1 MTPPTREVEL
11 KAVVDDL
18 RGARHL
24 IERAGAKLVFAGRLE
39 DRRYD
44 TAKRTLIAQDLVLR
58 LRTYRN
64 AEGVRAHLDWKG
76 PTEQVEGFKVR
87 EELTTGISD
96 PDALAAMLEHLGY
109 QVVREIDREIAQ
121 YGLDGTVIRFERYP
135 RMDTLV
141 EVEGEPA
148 GIEAAIAA
156 LELPRELFSASRLP
170 DFTRAFETRTGVR
183 AALCDRELAGDYR
196 YSVRDA

>member
-1 MTPPTREVEL
+1 MTSPTREVEL

-18 RGARHL
+18 RAARSAV
-24 IERAGAKLVFAGRLE
+24 EKAGGQLVFAGRLE

-44 TAKRTLIAQDLVLR
+44 DVGRTLTARDIVVR

-64 AEGVRAHLDWKG
+64 AEGVRAQLDWKG
-76 PTEQVEGFKVR
+76 PTELVEGFKVR
-87 EELTTGISD
+87 HELTTCVAD
-96 PDALAAMLEHLGY
+96 PDALAAILETLGY
-109 QVVREIDREIAQ
+109 AIIREIDRDIMQ
-121 YGLDGTVIRFERYP
+121 YGLRGTVIRFERYP

-141 EVEGEPA
+141 EVEGTPE
-148 GIEAAIAA
+148 GIEDAISAVGI
-156 LELPRELFSASRLP
+156 PRHAFSADRLP

-196 YSVRDA
+196 HSGKDS